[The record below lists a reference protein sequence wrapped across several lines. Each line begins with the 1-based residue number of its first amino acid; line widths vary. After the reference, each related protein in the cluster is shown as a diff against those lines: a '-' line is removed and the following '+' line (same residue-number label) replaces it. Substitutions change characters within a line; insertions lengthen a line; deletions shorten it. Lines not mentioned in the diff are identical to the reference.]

1 MIEKISSNKKL
12 VTLIA
17 LLIINAILKFSMID
31 SISIGH
37 DEPLSVT
44 VASNAILEIPLLTDN
59 NPPLFY
65 FLLHYMIEWFGSGAF
80 AIRFIPCLFGVL
92 LSGLIYVFGEKYL
105 SHKVGLF
112 AAILYTFSTVYHHH
126 SHNARVYT
134 MFAFLAVLSMY
145 YFLSYINGKENKR
158 SLRNLT
164 IVSIIMI
171 YSHFFGL
178 ILLGFQGIFFLFFMK
193 NKREEIFAYI
203 KYMSVIGLSFLPYI
217 YILYLKFL
225 RTMGINTTIPE
236 TSLESPY
243 IIIRQ
248 FSNKPAVAVVFLV
261 LILAAVIKILWKK
274 EQVELNKRVVFF
286 WFFGIYIGLFFI
298 SFFVP
303 MFISRYMVFIF
314 IPFYYLVGLSI
325 ENLFRHWNIE
335 YSIFLIST
343 LAMFITFQP
352 TYHFYGTRRGTE
364 DIFIQYFLNLF
375 Y

>member
-1 MIEKISSNKKL
+1 MIKKISSNKR
-12 VTLIA
+12 LITIVA
-17 LLIINAILKFSMID
+17 LLIINATLKFFMID
-31 SISIGH
+31 AISIGH
-37 DEPLSVT
+37 DEPLSIT
-44 VASNAILEIPLLTDN
+44 IASNAILEIPLLTDN

-65 FLLHYMIEWFGSGAF
+65 FLLHYMIDWFGSEAF

-134 MFAFLAVLSMY
+134 MFAFLALLSMY
-145 YFLSYINGKENKR
+145 YYLSYINNKENKQ
-158 SLRNLT
+158 NL
-164 IVSIIMI
+164 IKLMAVNIIMI

-178 ILLGFQGIFFLFFMK
+178 ILIGFQGIFFLFFIK
-193 NKREEIFAYI
+193 NSREEIFSYL
-203 KYMSVIGLSFLPYI
+203 KYMSIVGFSILPYT
-217 YILYLKFL
+217 YILYLKYL
-225 RTMGINTTIPE
+225 RTMGIDTTIPE
-236 TSLESPY
+236 TSLESLY

-248 FSNKPAVAVVFLV
+248 FSNKPAVAVLFLV
-261 LILAAVIKILWKK
+261 LIFASLVKVLIEKQK
-274 EQVELNKRVVFF
+274 VEINQKVVFF
-286 WFFGIYIGLFFI
+286 WFFGIYIVLFFI

-314 IPFYYLVGLSI
+314 IPFYYLIGISI
-325 ENLFRHWNIE
+325 ENLFRKKIIQYAI
-335 YSIFLIST
+335 YSITI

-364 DIFIQYFLNLF
+364 DIFIQYIWNLF
-375 Y
+375 